1 MACCQPRCLEFC
13 WTKFTF
19 WSCEATRRKKRK
31 AGKEKTNL
39 SLCIT
44 KLATASHENIAGY
57 VDLWNVS
64 NRVTWNSYF
73 SGHSVWSGGRW
84 AMYLP
89 AFLLTIVQRSLH
101 GALTSARLSVQLL
114 KKPRL
119 LWSSRTQMSEV
130 LHLPLPQSLPLLK
143 TVNISRIKMWHY
155 NGGRF
160 TITAQNRQ
168 NLKKKNREVG
178 W

>member
-1 MACCQPRCLEFC
+1 MPRILLDKVYILILWSNKEEKEEGGKGENKFKFVHYQAGHSFTWKHSWLRGSVKCLQQGHME
-13 WTKFTF
+13 
-19 WSCEATRRKKRK
+19 
-31 AGKEKTNL
+31 L
-39 SLCIT
+39 
-44 KLATASHENIAGY
+44 
-57 VDLWNVS
+57 
-64 NRVTWNSYF
+64 

-168 NLKKKNREVG
+168 NLKKKIEKSADRE
-178 W
+178 